1 MARGQTT
8 IVGQSPDYLL
18 MGIVAVLII
27 IGLIMVYSA
36 TYVLGLETFD
46 RADHFLV
53 RQAIWVALGTVV
65 LLVMTRLEYHNWQR
79 VSVLGMGTILFLLV
93 MLLVVGGSK
102 FGSRR
107 WFFNGSVQ
115 PSELAK
121 LVVIIYIADW
131 LSSKGDQIRQVTYGL
146 IPFAVLLGVVTGL
159 IVLQPDFSTAIL
171 IVATAVAMFFV
182 AGADL
187 LQLAIGF
194 VFGGGALAFLLVQA
208 PYRAER
214 LQHFWNPL
222 EDPLGRGF
230 QAVQALIALR
240 RGGFIGLGLGASQ
253 QKLGYLP
260 ASHTDT
266 IFAILGEELG
276 LIGCLLVVG
285 LFVALAYRGFRIALN
300 APDAFGTVLASG
312 VTFWLVFQALI
323 NVAVVTA
330 TMPFTGI
337 PLPFVSFGGSA
348 LVASMAGIGLLL
360 SVSRRTVPIDTG
372 EYASFNFSWRYGRA
386 RLSRRRRRQ
395 RVAS

>member
-1 MARGQTT
+1 
-8 IVGQSPDYLL
+8 
-18 MGIVAVLII
+18 MGIVAVLVI

-36 TYVLGLETFD
+36 TYVLGLEVYD
-46 RADHFLV
+46 RADFFLM
-53 RQAIWVALGTVV
+53 RQAMWAALGMVV
-65 LLVMTRLEYHNWQR
+65 LLVMTRIEYHNWQR
-79 VSVLGMGTILFLLV
+79 VSVLAMGTVLFLLI
-93 MLLVVGGSK
+93 MLLMVGGSK
-102 FGSRR
+102 FGSKR

-121 LVVIIYIADW
+121 LAIIIYIADW
-131 LSSKGDQIRQVTYGL
+131 LSSKGDQIREVTYGL

-159 IVLQPDFSTAIL
+159 ILLQPDYSTAIL
-171 IVATAVAMFFV
+171 IVGTAVGMFFI

-187 LQLAIGF
+187 LQLFIGA
-194 VFGGGALAFLLVQA
+194 VFGGGTLAFLLFQA
-208 PYRAER
+208 PYRAR
-214 LQHFWNPL
+214 RFTGFWNPTK
-222 EDPLGRGF
+222 DPLNSGF
-230 QAVQALIALR
+230 HVVQALIALR
-240 RGGFIGLGLGASQ
+240 RGGLSGLGLGSSL
-253 QKLGYLP
+253 QKELLP

-312 VTFWLVFQALI
+312 VTFWLVFQALV

-348 LVASMAGIGLLL
+348 LVTSMAGIGLLL
-360 SVSRRTVPIDTG
+360 SISRRTVLMNTAD
-372 EYASFNFSWRYGRA
+372 YATFSFSWRYGRA

-395 RVAS
+395 QVVS